1 MNRSVAI
8 EEVETGNH
16 TTPGISASLTRELL
30 QAWCETELSWL
41 IYEPHHAPPLWE
53 MVARHVRGHLC
64 ALWALGML
72 QGQSLTEAFAVRCDQ
87 TTMTSADILNRQV
100 VCLVGVASVTPREFT
115 WWRIRIHLK
124 PK

>member
-16 TTPGISASLTRELL
+16 TTPGSSASLTRELL

-41 IYEPHHAPPLWE
+41 IYEPHHTTPLWE

-64 ALWALGML
+64 ALWALGMV
-72 QGQSLTEAFAVRCDQ
+72 QGQSLTEAFAVGSGRNERIRLPDGS
-87 TTMTSADILNRQV
+87 TVDMKKPLP
-100 VCLVGVASVTPREFT
+100 VGVTRAISDPALST
-115 WWRIRIHLK
+115 
-124 PK
+124 

>member
-1 MNRSVAI
+1 MNGSVEV
-8 EEVETGNH
+8 EEVETERL
-16 TTPGISASLTRELL
+16 TPACIGASLTRVLL

-100 VCLVGVASVTPREFT
+100 VCLVGVAPVTPGEFS
-115 WWRIRIHLK
+115 WWRIRIHLN
-124 PK
+124 PQ

>member
-1 MNRSVAI
+1 MNRCVAI
-8 EEVETGNH
+8 EEVETVNH
-16 TTPGISASLTRELL
+16 TTPGISAGLSLVML
-30 QAWCETELSWL
+30 QAWCETELSW
-41 IYEPHHAPPLWE
+41 IVYEPHHAPPLWE

-72 QGQSLTEAFAVRCDQ
+72 QGRSLKEAFVVQCDH

-100 VCLVGVASVTPREFT
+100 VCLVGVAPVTPGEFR

-124 PK
+124 PQ

>member
-16 TTPGISASLTRELL
+16 TTPGISAGFSRVLL

-115 WWRIRIHLK
+115 WWRIRIHLN
-124 PK
+124 PQ

>member
-1 MNRSVAI
+1 MNRSVAVD
-8 EEVETGNH
+8 EVETGNH
-16 TTPGISASLTRELL
+16 TASGTSASLTRVVF

-41 IYEPHHAPPLWE
+41 VYEPHHAPPLWE

-64 ALWALGML
+64 TLWVLGML
-72 QGQSLTEAFAVRCDQ
+72 QGKSLKEAFAVRCDQ

-100 VCLVGVASVTPREFT
+100 VCLVGVAPVTPGVFS

-124 PK
+124 P

>member
-1 MNRSVAI
+1 MNRSVEV
-8 EEVETGNH
+8 EEVETGPH
-16 TTPGISASLTRELL
+16 TLSCISANLTRVLL

-41 IYEPHHAPPLWE
+41 VYEPHHAPPLWE

-72 QGQSLTEAFAVRCDQ
+72 QGQSLKEAFAVQCDQ
-87 TTMTSADILNRQV
+87 TTMTSTDILNRQV
-100 VCLVGVASVTPREFT
+100 VCLVGVASVTPGEFS

-124 PK
+124 PQ